1 LSEACRVSVVV
12 ATYNRA
18 DVLRENL
25 SSVLDQDFDAYEAV
39 YVDDGSTDATAQVL
53 EEFRAE
59 HAGRLRVLRVDNGG
73 QGLAR
78 NGGVKET
85 RGEFLLFTDDDVT
98 VPRDWI
104 SRMLAAH
111 EAHGC
116 DALCGGFDPHSMDTR
131 IERYLHYRMQ
141 IGFGKK
147 PRPISVAPMMNF
159 LVPRA
164 VFDETGGFIAEPIED
179 WVLCRDLLSRGRT
192 IFYDPSVAV
201 THRYQTR
208 WEDAVRRVRSPA
220 ILGMN
225 DRLDNGRSC
234 LAYMAYTTAKLL
246 ASPIWSLKHYP
257 PALYLLSLRMEW
269 LFWRTRLAA
278 YLASLSGKRLS
289 V

>member
-1 LSEACRVSVVV
+1 MADSCRVSVVV

-25 SSVLDQDFDAYEAV
+25 QSVLNQDFDAYEAV
-39 YVDDGSTDATAQVL
+39 YVDDGSTDDTPLAL
-53 EEFRAE
+53 EEFRAIHPE
-59 HAGRLRVLRVDNGG
+59 RLRVLRVENGG

-78 NGGVKET
+78 NAGVNEA
-85 RGEFLLFTDDDVT
+85 RGELLLFTDDDVT
-98 VPRDWI
+98 VPPDWI
-104 SRMLAAH
+104 SRMLTAY

-116 DALCGGFDPHSMDTR
+116 DALCGGFEPLSMDTR
-131 IERYLHYRMQ
+131 VERYLHYRMQ

-147 PRPISVAPMMNF
+147 PRLIAVAPMMNF

-164 VFDETGGFIAEPIED
+164 LFDETGGFIAEPIED
-179 WVLCRDLLSRGRT
+179 WVLCRELRSRGRT

-208 WEDAVRRVRSPA
+208 WDDAVRRVRSPA

-225 DRLDNGRSC
+225 DRLDHGRSG
-234 LAYMAYTTAKLL
+234 LAYMAYTTAKFLG
-246 ASPIWSLKHYP
+246 SPIWSLKHYP
-257 PALYLLSLRMEW
+257 PDLYPLSLRMEW
-269 LFWRTRLAA
+269 LFWRTRMAA
-278 YLASLSGKRLS
+278 YLASYSEKRMQ

>member
-1 LSEACRVSVVV
+1 MSEPCRVSVVV

-18 DVLRENL
+18 DVLRDNL
-25 SSVLDQDFDAYEAV
+25 RSVLDQDVDAYEAI
-39 YVDDGSTDATAQVL
+39 YVDDGSTDAAPQVL
-53 EEFRAE
+53 EEARAA
-59 HAGRLRVLRVDNGG
+59 HAGRLRVLRVENRG

-78 NGGVKET
+78 NAGVSEA
-85 RGEFLLFTDDDVT
+85 RGAYLLFTDDDVT

-104 SRMLAAH
+104 SRMLAAYQ
-111 EAHGC
+111 ARGC
-116 DALCGGFDPHSMDTR
+116 DALCGGFVPHSMETR
-131 IERYLHYRMQ
+131 VERYLHYRMQ
-141 IGFGKK
+141 IGFGEK
-147 PRPISVAPMMNF
+147 PKAVRVAPMMNF

-164 VFDETGGFIAEPIED
+164 VFDETGGFVAEPIED
-179 WVLCRDLLSRGRT
+179 WVLCRELLNRGRT

-225 DRLDNGRSC
+225 DRLDTGRSG
-234 LAYMAYTTAKLL
+234 LAYMTHTTAKFL
-246 ASPIWSLKHYP
+246 ASPLWSLKHYP
-257 PALYLLSLRMEW
+257 PDLYFLSLRMEW

-278 YLASLSGKRLS
+278 YLASLAGKRLS